1 MPKEDTQF
9 KKGEIN
15 NPNGR
20 PKDSFSILTILKR
33 KLQECP
39 KGEDKRTYAERI
51 VQKLLDDAERKGDT
65 QMRKI
70 IFNYIEGMPAQK
82 MDLTSG
88 GEKIIPIYNG
98 LSIQG
103 HNSDKE
109 DIQPEEEDKG
119 SVGGDISK

>member
-1 MPKEDTQF
+1 MSQEDTQF

-15 NPNGR
+15 NPKGR

-51 VQKLLDDAERKGDT
+51 VEKLLEDAERKGDS

-82 MDLTSG
+82 FIGDKDNPLF
-88 GEKIIPIYNG
+88 
-98 LSIQG
+98 IQ
-103 HNSDKE
+103 
-109 DIQPEEEDKG
+109 
-119 SVGGDISK
+119 ISKEIAEKNDINSEPENNSQGQA